1 MLATATTETAIAKTS
16 SGPMGYGSLAPNTE
30 HARMSQCLR
39 RLVLGS
45 ARHACGREF
54 PEIPEMTTG
63 ELCRGP
69 AWLGLSHLSH
79 VSAARVIA
87 RMQELRKE
95 AYPLSPLG
103 GGPKT
108 GQEVGADFGIIQRV
122 VIDEPGNVPFHPCVG
137 SRSPSTSQASIPS
150 LGARSH
156 RGTSAIAIVNSCL
169 D

>member
-1 MLATATTETAIAKTS
+1 MLARATTETAIAKTS

-30 HARMSQCLR
+30 HARMKSMSPQASI
-39 RLVLGS
+39 RLSTTRLWTGI
-45 ARHACGREF
+45 